1 MLFKSQGE
9 CRGAKPL
16 CTPLLRGGLTPSS
29 ALHPWGG
36 RSARSWLCHD
46 RRPGSLCGAGSPCT
60 HYAGAPPR
68 TPGDFRFTTK
78 VTKGV
83 SGGNPPEPPEGDASL
98 PLRFPH
104 PLDRVSDTK
113 IDRFATLSGW
123 ANRSF
128 FSPSYTGGHTF
139 SSQSVARQLGFV
151 SANCPEFLPF
161 LGGAALVAA
170 GGMIIAPQG
179 EYPEG
184 LSPLGD
190 SLVTFSSGRKSPGVE
205 GRSALL
211 MGECRG
217 GCAPSHRGLQ
227 GPRPCDYSPY
237 SSQSWSKVQNAFSA
251 VLRWAVAGV
260 MMSCSP
266 LQHRSTVMSSSCR
279 RMTSITL
286 AGMLM

>member
-1 MLFKSQGE
+1 MC
-9 CRGAKPL
+9 CRGSEASPL
-16 CTPLLRGGLTPSS
+16 
-29 ALHPWGG
+29 
-36 RSARSWLCHD
+36 
-46 RRPGSLCGAGSPCT
+46 
-60 HYAGAPPR
+60 
-68 TPGDFRFTTK
+68 
-78 VTKGV
+78 
-83 SGGNPPEPPEGDASL
+83 
-98 PLRFPH
+98 
-104 PLDRVSDTK
+104 
-113 IDRFATLSGW
+113 
-123 ANRSF
+123 
-128 FSPSYTGGHTF
+128 
-139 SSQSVARQLGFV
+139 
-151 SANCPEFLPF
+151 
-161 LGGAALVAA
+161 
-170 GGMIIAPQG
+170 G

-237 SSQSWSKVQNAFSA
+237 SSQSCSKVQNAFSA